1 MHHTV
6 VRKGIARYRIGVAL
20 ILLAVALVAVA
31 CGPAGGGQPGGGQP
45 GAGQPGGSRVS
56 VSVKEWGMTV
66 GEVPSGAVTFVVKN
80 DGAVEHNVVIKE
92 TQTRLDGIQPGQT
105 KELRATLQPGTYTI
119 VCDIAGHEE
128 AGMHTTVTVK

>member
-1 MHHTV
+1 MRH
-6 VRKGIARYRIGVAL
+6 RIGVAL
-20 ILLAVALVAVA
+20 ILLTVALGAAA
-31 CGPAGGGQPGGGQP
+31 CGPGGGGPPGGGGQPGGGQP
-45 GAGQPGGSRVS
+45 GAGQPGGSSVS

-80 DGAVEHNVVIKE
+80 DGAVEHNLVIKE

>member
-31 CGPAGGGQPGGGQP
+31 CGPAGGGQPG
-45 GAGQPGGSRVS
+45 AGPPRGSRVR
-56 VSVKEWGMTV
+56 VSVTAWRITV

-80 DGAVEHNVVIKE
+80 DGAVEHNVVILE
-92 TQTRLDGIQPGQT
+92 TQANLGGVQPGRT
-105 KELRATLQPGTYTI
+105 KELRVSLLPGTYTFI
-119 VCDIAGHEE
+119 CDSVGHRE
-128 AGMHTTVTVK
+128 AGMVTTVIVK